1 MGELSGSG
9 LAVIFVKCAIS
20 DIVLTVSTLQ
30 GGRLRR
36 EHQVGHAERV
46 LEITV
51 EEALEAA
58 KASKNTTVRKLIT
71 DNRFKKKD
79 EVCMDGSTAEERFR
93 TDSRHLAEIGRRLSE
108 QLQPVTV
115 RLPAELIGR
124 ARAAWLRDEVEELQA
139 EDFEKWLMRSLA
151 GEFALIGLAAAEL
164 AESEGGEVV
173 VRLDPRRIAH
183 ALFAADLWEDR
194 PWGVGA

>member
-1 MGELSGSG
+1 M
-9 LAVIFVKCAIS
+9 V
-20 DIVLTVSTLQ
+20 
-30 GGRLRR
+30 
-36 EHQVGHAERV
+36 
-46 LEITV
+46 
-51 EEALEAA
+51 
-58 KASKNTTVRKLIT
+58 
-71 DNRFKKKD
+71 
-79 EVCMDGSTAEERFR
+79 DGSTAEERFR

-115 RLPAELIGR
+115 LLPAELIGR

-151 GEFALIGLAAAEL
+151 GEFALIGLAAADL

-173 VRLDPRRIAH
+173 VRLDPRQIAH

-194 PWGVGA
+194 PWAVGG